1 MNDYFEKFNEFLSSL
16 NIDQIFALLHIIFF
30 ATMLIT
36 VYNIAIVYY
45 SDWLIKYLG
54 LETN

>member
-45 SDWLIKYLG
+45 SD
-54 LETN
+54 